1 MTDVSSQVET
11 LIERLFSA
19 IVVVGLS
26 KHFVSLICKDFGTVV
41 VKDL

>member
-1 MTDVSSQVET
+1 VTDVSSQVET

-19 IVVVGLS
+19 IVVVGLP
-26 KHFVSLICKDFGTVV
+26 KLFVSLILLRFWEV